1 MTEQET
7 RVYLANVIAEIQASR
22 EMDKIYI
29 RSMSRQIEE
38 LEAGKKQL
46 QEQIKLWEMTP

>member
-1 MTEQET
+1 MNEHEKKL
-7 RVYLANVIAEIQASR
+7 YLADVIADLQAAR

-38 LEAGKKQL
+38 LEADKKQL